1 MFPERLVSIM
11 KERKI
16 TRKQFCADVGIG
28 INQIKY
34 WENNNNIPDGEVLN
48 RISSYL
54 DVTIAYLLEYV
65 DDPDPFALIDPTKK
79 DPPMLE
85 AFKEAFAVAEEEAEL
100 INLFRQ
106 VPKESRPM
114 VLAAIKVAIEA
125 TKKKE

>member
-1 MFPERLVSIM
+1 MFPERLVTIM
-11 KERKI
+11 KQRKI

-34 WENNNNIPDGEVLN
+34 WENNNNTPDAEVLS

-54 DVTIAYLLEYV
+54 GVTVSYLLEYT
-65 DDPDPFALIDPTKK
+65 DDPDPIALIDPSKK

-100 INLFRQ
+100 LDLFRK

-114 VLAAIKVAIEA
+114 VLAAIRVAIEA
-125 TKKKE
+125 TKNK